1 MNLSSGLTL
10 NEAEAAIT
18 AIAAIHSL
26 TLGMKLKEKVDLNE
40 KYPVSVR
47 ANRKKREKH
56 MMGGQIVCFGFVF
69 LPHTNR

>member
-1 MNLSSGLTL
+1 MPFQQTVNLSNGLTL

-40 KYPVSVR
+40 KYPVSMQCHR
-47 ANRKKREKH
+47 T
-56 MMGGQIVCFGFVF
+56 FV
-69 LPHTNR
+69 